1 MKYSNVI
8 IIIRILELLT
18 KKKFVMK
25 RILIAATIVM
35 SVALGSCGN
44 QSQSPDTNST
54 NNPSPADTSTSSP
67 NAGTNADTG
76 MMHNDTAAGH
86 SMQDSAMPK

>member
-1 MKYSNVI
+1 
-8 IIIRILELLT
+8 
-18 KKKFVMK
+18 MK

-35 SVALGSCGN
+35 GLTLGSCGN
-44 QSQSPDTNST
+44 QNQQPESNST
-54 NNPSPADTSTSSP
+54 NNPSPVDTSTSSP

-76 MMHNDTAAGH
+76 MMHNDSVAGH

>member
-1 MKYSNVI
+1 
-8 IIIRILELLT
+8 
-18 KKKFVMK
+18 MK
-25 RILIAATIVM
+25 RILVAATIVM
-35 SVALGSCGN
+35 GLAFASCGN
-44 QSQSPDTNST
+44 QSQNPGTNST
-54 NNPSPADTSTSSP
+54 NNPSPSDTSTSSP